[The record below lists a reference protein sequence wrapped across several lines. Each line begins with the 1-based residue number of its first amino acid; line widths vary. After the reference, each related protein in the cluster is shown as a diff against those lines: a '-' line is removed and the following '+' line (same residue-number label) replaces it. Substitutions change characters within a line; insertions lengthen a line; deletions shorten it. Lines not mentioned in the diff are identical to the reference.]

1 MKSQKVENLLNL
13 ALDATEEE
21 REKSLELDV
30 GYYPIDREWDVI
42 VKYSGSLERAR
53 AIAVQVT
60 ELLNEAVEN
69 NTTQLENYKTMLA
82 CKILEAF
89 VEIGRSYVSTETV
102 AMWRSSPA
110 PIGIYRK
117 C

>member
-60 ELLNEAVEN
+60 ELLNEYAVI
-69 NTTQLENYKTMLA
+69 T
-82 CKILEAF
+82 ILESRLNELSLLP
-89 VEIGRSYVSTETV
+89 EIEYIEKPKRLFSRYMTESV
-102 AMWRSSPA
+102 YPA
-110 PIGIYRK
+110 
-117 C
+117 